1 MKRYIQSMFTFSA
14 ACLVGVAW
22 AGEVTGKV
30 VFEGDAPTMKV
41 IDMSSDPNC
50 AKLHGDKEVRRED
63 LVLGDGQAMAN
74 VVVRVTKGLGDKKH
88 PVPSEPIIV
97 TQADCVYAPHVVVAQ
112 AGQTIKFLNPDKI
125 MHNVNSSPDKN
136 APFNKAMPPVM
147 EEMEVMFST
156 PEPDG
161 FRIEC
166 NIHPW
171 MRAYCVVLDHP
182 YFSVTGTDGTFK
194 IEGLEPGTYEITAW
208 HERLPAMTAEVTVE
222 EGKSAKTDFTF
233 SR

>member
-1 MKRYIQSMFTFSA
+1 MKVAMRAAAALAMGVFTLTA
-14 ACLVGVAW
+14 G

-30 VFEGDAPTMKV
+30 VFDGDAPEMKL

-50 AKLHGDKEVRRED
+50 IKAHGDKEYRRED

-74 VVVRVTKGLGDKKH
+74 VVVRVTKGLKKTEFDA
-88 PVPSEPIIV
+88 PSEPVIV
-97 TQADCVYAPHVVVAQ
+97 TQKDCIYSPHVVVSQ
-112 AGQTIKFLNPDKI
+112 VGQTIKFTNPDKI
-125 MHNVNSSPDKN
+125 MHNVNSSPEN
-136 APFNKAMPPVM
+136 NTPFNKAMPPVM
-147 EEMEVMFST
+147 EEMEVVFNK

-161 FRIEC
+161 FRVEC

-171 MRAYCVVLDHP
+171 MRAYCVVLEHP
-182 YFSVTGTDGTFK
+182 YFSVTGEDGTFK

-208 HERLPAMTAEVTVE
+208 HERLKTQTAEVTVE
-222 EGKSAKTDFTF
+222 EGKAATVDFTY